1 MLFHCGLS
9 QDSDSNSLWYTVGA
23 CCLSIL
29 YILVCVYNP
38 KLPALPSEY
47 DILWLFA
54 LIFSI
59 NPPAPIPAVSAQGAL
74 PTVLGLVPV
83 ASSTGSSQTLQERG
97 LRMQRPHGPR
107 RLVPRLWRA
116 GRPQAGH
123 REAQK
128 KAPWPPGA
136 WSCGSGGRAGCRPGH
151 REAQRSPL
159 PLHLFVW
166 APSPFPLE
174 ELPLPLG
181 SHSRL

>member
-116 GRPQAGH
+116 GRPQAG
-123 REAQK
+123 AQ
-128 KAPWPPGA
+128 
-136 WSCGSGGRAGCRPGH
+136 GSPALT
-151 REAQRSPL
+151 AASSPIC
-159 PLHLFVW
+159 
-166 APSPFPLE
+166 
-174 ELPLPLG
+174 LG
-181 SHSRL
+181 TISLSSRRITFTSRLTLQTVD

>member
-29 YILVCVYNP
+29 YILVCVCNP

-116 GRPQAGH
+116 GRPQAG
-123 REAQK
+123 AQ
-128 KAPWPPGA
+128 
-136 WSCGSGGRAGCRPGH
+136 GSPAL
-151 REAQRSPL
+151 AAASSPIC
-159 PLHLFVW
+159 
-166 APSPFPLE
+166 
-174 ELPLPLG
+174 LG
-181 SHSRL
+181 TISLSSRRITFTSRLTLQTVD